1 MMAEVGS
8 KPQGT
13 RVVLF
18 KQSSF
23 LFSHPKK
30 NERVQIEEK
39 KIELFLSLHH
49 GINRSGHPPPPPI
62 PFIFPGKRD
71 KDFRK
76 KVVVNNGV
84 KRKRFK
90 QWGTERQ

>member
-1 MMAEVGS
+1 MGS

-30 NERVQIEEK
+30 NERVQIEEE

-49 GINRSGHPPPPPI
+49 GINRSKHPLTPLSSFLERETRI
-62 PFIFPGKRD
+62 SE
-71 KDFRK
+71 K
-76 KVVVNNGV
+76 KEVVVNNGV
-84 KRKRFK
+84 KTKNI
-90 QWGTERQ
+90 